1 MSGHNKWSQ
10 IKHKKGASDAKR
22 AKLFA
27 KLLRAISI
35 AAKTEANPQ
44 FNPRLRSA
52 VETARENL
60 VPSDNIEKAIN
71 KASEQ
76 KDLSEMTIE
85 AYGPEGIAIIIQA
98 VTDNTNRTI
107 SEVKKILSDHEAKFA
122 NPGSVLWAFDAPVAG
137 NPEAQWKAK
146 FPQKVSENAQQKMEK
161 LLEALDEH
169 DDVQDIF
176 TNIE

>member
-10 IKHKKGASDAKR
+10 IKHKKGAADAKR
-22 AKLFA
+22 GNLFA

-35 AAKTEANPQ
+35 AAKAEPNPQ

-52 VETARENL
+52 VEKARENL
-60 VPSDNIEKAIN
+60 VPSDNIEKAIS

-76 KDLSEMTIE
+76 KDLSEMVIE
-85 AYGPEGIAIIIQA
+85 AYGPEGAAIIVTA

-107 SEVKKILSDHEAKFA
+107 AEVKKILSDHDAKFA
-122 NPGSVLWAFDAPVAG
+122 NPGSVLWAFNAPIAG
-137 NPEAQWKAK
+137 NPETEWKAK
-146 FPQKVSENAQQKMEK
+146 FPQKISEAAEQKMEK
-161 LLEALDEH
+161 LIEDLDAH
-169 DDVQDIF
+169 DDVQDVF